1 LQAGFIT
8 RNIAKY
14 FAADAKV
21 APISMTIH
29 PPLPEQSWPPTI
41 SAYCLKP
48 VTFFF
53 PMRLYPSLVSN
64 VPCPIAGC
72 SQRTQLKGHS
82 RPRWVYSL
90 QQTELL
96 VCSVHY
102 CRAHSKEFNAV
113 DAIPRMPEIVGST
126 FPFVVTTS
134 AAVTKECVLECDD
147 LFLIPV
153 CRLLQLCRSWFPRAG
168 FSTLSSVLQQQ
179 HHDFYHSRA
188 LAYYRS
194 VERFV
199 VSVPAAVAAKQQFP
213 MFPPFPHDAFGGQGT
228 LCADFAW
235 LMSCADISSHYL
247 TETWRDDAVRAG
259 NCCCCIQLC
268 MCRKFDADLL
278 IGS

>member
-1 LQAGFIT
+1 
-8 RNIAKY
+8 
-14 FAADAKV
+14 
-21 APISMTIH
+21 MTIH
-29 PPLPEQSWPPTI
+29 PPLPEQSWPPAV

-82 RPRWVYSL
+82 RPRWAYSL

-134 AAVTKECVLECDD
+134 AAVTKECVLEWDALFSFLCFAGFYNCAD
-147 LFLIPV
+147 LGFPAQASPHFRPSCSSSIMTSTTLGPWRTIVPLSGSSSL
-153 CRLLQLCRSWFPRAG
+153 CLLQSPPSNNFPCFRRLLMMR
-168 FSTLSSVLQQQ
+168 
-179 HHDFYHSRA
+179 
-188 LAYYRS
+188 LADKVCS
-194 VERFV
+194 
-199 VSVPAAVAAKQQFP
+199 A
-213 MFPPFPHDAFGGQGT
+213 
-228 LCADFAW
+228 
-235 LMSCADISSHYL
+235 
-247 TETWRDDAVRAG
+247 
-259 NCCCCIQLC
+259 
-268 MCRKFDADLL
+268 
-278 IGS
+278 